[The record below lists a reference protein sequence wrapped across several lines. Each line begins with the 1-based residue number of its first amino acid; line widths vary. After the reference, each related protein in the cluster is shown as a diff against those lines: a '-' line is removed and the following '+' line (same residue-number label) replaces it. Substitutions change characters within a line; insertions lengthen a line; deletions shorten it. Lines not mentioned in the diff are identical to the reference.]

1 MNFLGTADPEWW
13 PPNFAVLDPTEELRF
28 LRARIAQ
35 LERQQTTNSPTSKME
50 MNNLSLKFLFSKS
63 TKYKIEAS
71 RKRNCCEDLMKMELE
86 LKKVKDLVGSR
97 KGNESAEGRA
107 DCKDGAVSETTAAE
121 HGRVDQRTKGKR

>member
-50 MNNLSLKFLFSKS
+50 M
-63 TKYKIEAS
+63 
-71 RKRNCCEDLMKMELE
+71 CCEDLMKMELE